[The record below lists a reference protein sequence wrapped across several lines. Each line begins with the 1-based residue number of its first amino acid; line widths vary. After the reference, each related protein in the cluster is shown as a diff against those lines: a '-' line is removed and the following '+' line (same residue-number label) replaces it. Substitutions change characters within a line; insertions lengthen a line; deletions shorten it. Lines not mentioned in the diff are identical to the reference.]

1 MRHLRQLRLR
11 SGLPTGTL
19 CLSYRRTFRKHRWWE
34 KHRLR
39 VMGRGSRGRLG
50 GRARRRR
57 RDGGDS
63 IALYAC
69 LCRIL
74 CAAGCCVT
82 AGGRRYSLPHVHSL
96 AVSQLNI
103 IPPTRTSRLPPRHVP
118 PRQAPSRP
126 ARQSP
131 RPPLTRTDPRRA
143 ATSTRTTRASLSA
156 TGGGTPFSTATP
168 SEKSTPTARLLYSP
182 QPLTLTV
189 A

>member
-74 CAAGCCVT
+74 CRGSLRHS
-82 AGGRRYSLPHVHSL
+82 RRPAIFPPACSFTRRVSTKHHS
-96 AVSQLNI
+96 S
-103 IPPTRTSRLPPRHVP
+103 TRTSRLPPRHVP

-126 ARQSP
+126 ACQSP

-168 SEKSTPTARLLYSP
+168 SEKSTPTARLFYSP
-182 QPLTLTV
+182 QPLALT
-189 A
+189 AA

>member
-74 CAAGCCVT
+74 CAAGRCVT

-103 IPPTRTSRLPPRHVP
+103 IPPLAHPDSPRAMSRLAKRHPDLLVSPPAPHLRALTPAELQLQPGLLVHRCRPQAGVHHSQLRP
-118 PRQAPSRP
+118 LRKSPRQQHVSFIRRSRW
-126 ARQSP
+126 R
-131 RPPLTRTDPRRA
+131 
-143 ATSTRTTRASLSA
+143 
-156 TGGGTPFSTATP
+156 
-168 SEKSTPTARLLYSP
+168 
-182 QPLTLTV
+182 
-189 A
+189 